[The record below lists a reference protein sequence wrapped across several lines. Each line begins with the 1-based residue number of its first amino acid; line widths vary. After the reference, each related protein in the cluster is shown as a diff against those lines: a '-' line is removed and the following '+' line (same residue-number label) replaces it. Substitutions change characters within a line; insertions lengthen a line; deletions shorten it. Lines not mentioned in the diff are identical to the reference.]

1 MNALLPHR
9 LTQPTPLLERRIN
22 IAMRTPQLVTS
33 RYLLFLVGGLCLVF
47 GVLTLWLEQINAVPG
62 EAVFLS
68 APSDDLTDGG
78 KARATYEMHLL
89 QTLIAGFGLLT
100 VVLAFLIYRA
110 PMMVAMVVSITFA
123 GIFYAFLRLNHSN
136 LPALYVLAS
145 LPILAVTI
153 KTIFSAVQFNQSF
166 ARMGRPE
173 DH

>member
-1 MNALLPHR
+1 MNALSPRR
-9 LTQPTPLLERRIN
+9 LSQHTPLLERRVN

-62 EAVFLS
+62 GEVLLS
-68 APSDDLTDGG
+68 APFGEITDGG
-78 KARATYEMHLL
+78 KARAAYEMHLL
-89 QTLIAGFGLLT
+89 EALIAGFGLLT
-100 VVLAFLIYRA
+100 VALAFLIYRA
-110 PMMVAMVVSITFA
+110 PMIVAIVVFLAFA
-123 GIFYAFLRLNHSN
+123 GVFYAFLSLNHST

-145 LPILAVTI
+145 LAILAVAI
-153 KTIFSAVQFNQSF
+153 KATFSAVQFNQSF